1 MRIISLICLLLTA
14 SLVVADSEIYKWI
27 DEDGNVHFS
36 DCPPPPSC
44 DAETIRNPEDPGQE
58 DVRRAQERLD
68 KMLQEQQISK
78 SERER
83 AKLEKERKRVLAME
97 VAVAMKRAC
106 IRARQNLHVLQ
117 VQKPVFYIDEKGEYV
132 YLDEATRQ
140 AEIQRMKNLVASTCA
155 ATSN

>member
-1 MRIISLICLLLTA
+1 MKTISLICLLLTT
-14 SLVVADSEIYKWI
+14 SLGMADSEIYKWT

-44 DAETIRNPEDPGQE
+44 DAETIRTPVEPAKE
-58 DVRRAQERLD
+58 DVSRAQQRLD
-68 KMLQEQQISK
+68 EMLQEQQVTK
-78 SERER
+78 AERER

-106 IRARQNLHVLQ
+106 IRARQNLQVLQ

-140 AEIQRMKNLVASTCA
+140 AEIERMKNLVAATCA
-155 ATSN
+155 PTSD